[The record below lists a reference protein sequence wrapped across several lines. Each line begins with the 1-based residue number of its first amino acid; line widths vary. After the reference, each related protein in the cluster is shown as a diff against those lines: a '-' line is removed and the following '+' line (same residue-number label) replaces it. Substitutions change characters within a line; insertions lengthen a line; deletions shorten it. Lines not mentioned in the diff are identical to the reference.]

1 MHRTLARYLV
11 APFLVRVLIV
21 VAAAIRLAV
30 LFDRLAMI
38 RSA

>member
-11 APFLVRVLIV
+11 SPLLVRVVLV

-30 LFDRLAMI
+30 LFDRLALI